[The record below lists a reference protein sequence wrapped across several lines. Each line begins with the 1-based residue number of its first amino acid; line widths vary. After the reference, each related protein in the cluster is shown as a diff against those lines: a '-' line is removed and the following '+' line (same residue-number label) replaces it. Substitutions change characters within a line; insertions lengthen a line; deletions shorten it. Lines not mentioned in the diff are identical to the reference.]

1 MKQCGLFNV
10 FFTQGVPEWC
20 CELPHRTRRRPV
32 REGARLYGNTD
43 RFPAGPPVR
52 STLKSTLRKS
62 LQKAC
67 QYASLTR
74 HKNSPTCT
82 LPNRYSEVRTD
93 ARVRRVSGCLPGLAR
108 IDRALDKQ
116 RNRFLRLRQRT
127 RSRRRPRQL
136 CCLAVRP
143 PAALAVHAAS
153 STAGACSP
161 ASAAHSAP

>member
-32 REGARLYGNTD
+32 REARAVIAYTD

>member
-1 MKQCGLFNV
+1 M
-10 FFTQGVPEWC
+10 FFSRKVSPSGAANYRTELGDGP
-20 CELPHRTRRRPV
+20 CERGAPRAPGFSRVRPLS
-32 REGARLYGNTD
+32 A
-43 RFPAGPPVR
+43 AGPPVR

-116 RNRFLRLRQRT
+116 RNRFLRLRPRT